1 MSEPH
6 CSKCCPVQP
15 PAPATP
21 EPLPSG
27 AVVGALLVALAIV
40 GGWLAVVW
48 AGATLF
54 PG

>member
-1 MSEPH
+1 MSDPH
-6 CSKCCPVQP
+6 CSKCCPVKP
-15 PAPATP
+15 AAPAVP
-21 EPLPSG
+21 EPLPP
-27 AVVGALLVALAIV
+27 GALLAVLVVALVIG